1 MATVH
6 QLPTVQLPT
15 PAEPDTLLTRLAHLL
30 KLEME
35 LGLAEAR
42 EILVSVA
49 IAAAVGV
56 TAAIALIAALVV
68 LLTGAL
74 APVFGAPWQHL
85 VIVGGGVVLL
95 AVAGLWWSVQR
106 LRTLPWPRRTL
117 ESFEENWRWFAAQLR
132 SRLTLR

>member
-1 MATVH
+1 MATIH
-6 QLPTVQLPT
+6 HLPK
-15 PAEPDTLLTRLAHLL
+15 PAEPDTLLARLAHLI

-49 IAAAVGV
+49 IAVAVGV
-56 TAAIALIAALVV
+56 TAGIALIAALLV
-68 LLTGAL
+68 LLAGAF
-74 APVFGAPWQHL
+74 APLFGAPWQHL
-85 VIVGGGVVLL
+85 VIVGGGALLL
-95 AVAGLWWSVQR
+95 AAAGIWWSVHR
-106 LRTLPWPRRTL
+106 LRALPWPRRTL